1 MKKLFLTFIS
11 VFTIL
16 YSQAQCQAD
25 FSYMQNGPTTI
36 FTDLSTM
43 QSTNYSVTWDW
54 DFGDGNTSTQQNP
67 VHTYS
72 NGIYSPCLTVTFFD
86 STIINYCTSIYC
98 YSLLIGNGLPVS
110 WDCTP
115 ATGCYDPGTGNG
127 QYTTLS
133 ACQVACATT
142 PSWDCNPNMLGC
154 YDPGT
159 GLGQYTTLASCQSN
173 CGNVTDSFACMVG
186 VAPGI
191 TTCVGP
197 GIYTMGQANVIAV
210 YSTMAA
216 CIADSCN
223 VMPPLASWDCDPV
236 NGCYDPGT
244 GNGQYTSLSAC
255 QSVCSGVTA
264 SLDCS
269 PNVLGC
275 YDPGTGNGQYT
286 TLVACQ
292 SNCSSGT
299 SNYCDS
305 MTASGSQSQIIM
317 EVNNINTFID
327 YWVTT
332 GNNGTI
338 LGEDSMSTNHNVFN
352 YNPSTGLP
360 FDTIV
365 TCITVSLPQLTFTCC
380 VTWIWNGTFWSK
392 SDGVTSIEEIN
403 YTDKRLIKIVD
414 ILGRK
419 TFPKSNETLFF
430 IYDDGSIERRYMIE

>member
-1 MKKLFLTFIS
+1 MKRLLLTAIAS
-11 VFTIL
+11 FTIL

-25 FSYMQNGPTTI
+25 FSYMQNGPTTV

-43 QSTNYSVTWDW
+43 QSTNYSATWSW

-86 STIINYCTSIYC
+86 STIMNSCTSIC
-98 YSLLIGNGLPVS
+98 CDSILVGNAPPAS
-110 WDCTP
+110 WNCTP

-127 QYTTLS
+127 QYTTLAACQS
-133 ACQVACATT
+133 ACTVT
-142 PSWDCNPNMLGC
+142 PSWDCNPNILGC

-159 GLGQYTTLASCQSN
+159 GLGQYTSLSACQS
-173 CGNVTDSFACMVG
+173 ACA
-186 VAPGI
+186 VAA
-191 TTCVGP
+191 T
-197 GIYTMGQANVIAV
+197 
-210 YSTMAA
+210 
-216 CIADSCN
+216 
-223 VMPPLASWDCDPV
+223 WDCDPV
-236 NGCYDPGT
+236 TGCYDPGT
-244 GNGQYTSLSAC
+244 GLGQHSTLSAC
-255 QSVCSGVTA
+255 QSVCS
-264 SLDCS
+264 S
-269 PNVLGC
+269 
-275 YDPGTGNGQYT
+275 
-286 TLVACQ
+286 
-292 SNCSSGT
+292 T
-299 SNYCDS
+299 SNSPCDS
-305 MTASGSQSQIIM
+305 LTVTGSQYQLVVSS
-317 EVNNINTFID
+317 NNLNTFID

-338 LGEDSMSTNHNVFN
+338 LGEDSMSTTHNVFN

-392 SDGVTSIEEIN
+392 LGSVTSIGEIN
-403 YTDKRLIKIVD
+403 STDKKLIRVVD

>member
-98 YSLLIGNGLPVS
+98 DSLLIGNGLPVS

-255 QSVCSGVTA
+255 QSVCSWVTA
-264 SLDCS
+264 SCDCS

-332 GNNGTI
+332 
-338 LGEDSMSTNHNVFN
+338 
-352 YNPSTGLP
+352 
-360 FDTIV
+360 
-365 TCITVSLPQLTFTCC
+365 
-380 VTWIWNGTFWSK
+380 
-392 SDGVTSIEEIN
+392 
-403 YTDKRLIKIVD
+403 
-414 ILGRK
+414 
-419 TFPKSNETLFF
+419 
-430 IYDDGSIERRYMIE
+430 